1 MNDSSCAISACNDDD
16 QYLQCSVTSNS
27 ASQDF
32 VTTLKEIQE
41 TAYGGGPNK
50 RTGNFVTGF
59 DTLQF
64 TKFCDKSSP
73 SYVVPYCIYDE
84 LVTELFQQ
92 NEVWKS

>member
-41 TAYGGGPNK
+41 TTYGAWPNTH
-50 RTGNFVTGF
+50 TGNAVTGF
-59 DTLQF
+59 DTLQCI
-64 TKFCDKSSP
+64 KFCDKSSS
-73 SYVVPYCIYDE
+73 SYETNYCNYDE
-84 LVTELFQQ
+84 LATDLFQ
-92 NEVWKS
+92 